1 MRSKRNGQRRR
12 GLKQIGLREVA
23 RRLDLHPDTI
33 RRLVRE
39 ERFPRPHRKAF
50 GSRDLAWFE
59 GDIDSHL
66 RDLAE
71 ATGS

>member
-1 MRSKRNGQRRR
+1 MRSKHTSQRRR

-23 RRLDLHPDTI
+23 RRLSLHPDTI

-39 ERFPRPHRKAF
+39 ESFPRPHRKAL

-59 GDIDSHL
+59 GDIDRHL
-66 RDLAE
+66 IELEE